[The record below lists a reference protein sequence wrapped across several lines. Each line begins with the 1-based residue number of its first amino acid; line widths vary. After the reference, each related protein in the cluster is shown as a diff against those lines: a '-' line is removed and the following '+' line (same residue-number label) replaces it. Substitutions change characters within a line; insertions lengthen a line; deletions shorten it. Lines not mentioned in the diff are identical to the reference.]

1 MKILKGK
8 QLAALLGIKPASL
21 SISAQKGYLVKQKYP
36 VAEWA
41 KRADNG
47 RLIHYQVPDEAYRE
61 LAGKPGGPDET
72 ARPTDRNGGGPH
84 AAGKRPPRKELGVAE
99 QVEAFMGRYYAIV
112 EIEAEGYISHEKMT
126 ALHGE
131 ISYECFGFS
140 GEPEQILSD
149 REPDPADDDWHQ
161 WAAFDKA
168 IVDANH
174 SGERIDETSWK
185 GLVAFL
191 IKRRHKMRPKEGNN
205 DDADL
210 TAIDSYLQ
218 DVTGGE
224 YIP

>member
-8 QLAALLGIKPASL
+8 QLAALLEIKPGSL
-21 SISAQKGYLVKQKYP
+21 SISAQKGYSVKQKYP
-36 VAEWA
+36 VAKWA

-72 ARPTDRNGGGPH
+72 TRPTDRNGDGSH
-84 AAGKRPPRKELGVAE
+84 EAGERPPRKELGVAE
-99 QVEAFMGRYYAIV
+99 QVEAFMWRYYTIV

-131 ISYECFGFS
+131 LSYECFGFS
-140 GEPEQILSD
+140 GEPEQILLD

-161 WAAFDKA
+161 WVVFEQA
-168 IVDANH
+168 IVDATA
-174 SGERIDETSWK
+174 SDDRIDEISWK

-191 IKRRHKMRPKEGNN
+191 IKRRHKMRPKGGNN
-205 DDADL
+205 DYADL
-210 TAIDSYLQ
+210 AAIDSYLQ
-218 DVTGGE
+218 DATGGE